1 MSPLPRIL
9 ALFLTSTLVSA
20 YPAATQPLSLNQT
33 QPIITNSTASAT
45 SIDKVSD
52 KGKTAWNALL
62 TILAILTNFY
72 IVLLCF
78 RHHWRRRWEAD
89 REGWRG
95 EMQEEVRL
103 QLEERERATETERE
117 TEGDACKTVSV
128 GSEGEGRKGEGEG
141 GVDICDGVVEGF
153 EEFKDGR

>member
-1 MSPLPRIL
+1 
-9 ALFLTSTLVSA
+9 
-20 YPAATQPLSLNQT
+20 LNQT

-78 RHHWRRRWEAD
+78 RDHWRRRWEAD
-89 REGWRG
+89 RDGWRG
-95 EMQEEVRL
+95 KMQEEVRL
-103 QLEERERATETERE
+103 QLEERERAGVEEQMGERETERE
-117 TEGDACKTVSV
+117 TEGDACTTVSV

-141 GVDICDGVVEGF
+141 GVDICDGLVEGF